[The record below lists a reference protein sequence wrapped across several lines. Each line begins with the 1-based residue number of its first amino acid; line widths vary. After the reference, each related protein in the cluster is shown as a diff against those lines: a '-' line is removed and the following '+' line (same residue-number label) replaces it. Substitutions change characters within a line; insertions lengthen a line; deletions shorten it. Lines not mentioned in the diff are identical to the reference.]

1 MLSQVHL
8 LKIESVYDTY
18 TLTEHSNSIKEN
30 TLKYACIYC
39 IQYILVISVRDV
51 WFYILNARQWATIAV
66 APGHDSWLYT
76 IYSEL
81 YYIKNNMTV
90 TGHYDYN

>member
-1 MLSQVHL
+1 MHL
-8 LKIESVYDTY
+8 LY
-18 TLTEHSNSIKEN
+18 TVHTRHK
-30 TLKYACIYC
+30 C
-39 IQYILVISVRDV
+39 QDV